1 MRALITGGAGF
12 IGSHLAD
19 YLNKRGWFIRI
30 VDNFSTG
37 RLENIAHLIKRSN
50 VEVIKADLK
59 NLDVVNKVVRDVDVV
74 FHLAAN
80 PEVRIGSINPEIH
93 LKENILVTFNI
104 LESMRKNDVNEI
116 VFASSSSVYGEPEK
130 IPVDEQA
137 PIRPV
142 SIYGASKASC
152 ENLIHAYTKT
162 YGFRAVILRYA
173 NVIGPRLRHG
183 VIYDLLMKL
192 KQNSSKLEVLGDG
205 LQVRSFLYISDAIEA
220 SLIAYTKTH
229 ERYSVFNIGNLD
241 WISVSDIVKI
251 ILKEL
256 NLNNVKIIYKPY
268 AHGIGWPGDV
278 KKIVLAINKILSL
291 GFNPKYN
298 SKDAVKFTVRA
309 LINELH
315 VKSLQ

>member
-37 RLENIAHLIKRSN
+37 RLENIAHLIKRPN
-50 VEVIKADLK
+50 AEIIKADLK
-59 NLDVVNKVVRDVDVV
+59 NLDLVNKAVRNVDVI

-80 PEVRIGSINPEIH
+80 PEVRVSSINPEIH
-93 LKENILVTFNI
+93 FKENIFVTFNI
-104 LESMRKNDVNEI
+104 LEAMRKNDVNEI

-183 VIYDLLMKL
+183 AIYDFLLKL
-192 KQNSSKLEVLGDG
+192 SHNPNKLEILGDG
-205 LQVRSFLYISDAIEA
+205 SQIRSYIYIDDAIEA
-220 SLIAYTKTH
+220 TILSYLRSPHMFEVYNVASK
-229 ERYSVFNIGNLD
+229 D
-241 WISVSDIVKI
+241 WITVLDVAKIVINLLGLSSVKLTFKS
-251 ILKEL
+251 
-256 NLNNVKIIYKPY
+256 Y

-278 KKIVLAINKILSL
+278 KRIALSIDKIRTL

-298 SKDAVKFTVRA
+298 SKGAVKLTARA
-309 LINELH
+309 LIKELNIGF
-315 VKSLQ
+315 K